1 MVSATQPT
9 NGTKLNGRHPA
20 ATGRNRRQAPQVEQS
35 TLRDQFAAAALQG
48 ILANPNHGKDGV
60 VPARFAAE
68 YAYDYA
74 DAMIAERDKAKSTR

>member
-1 MVSATQPT
+1 MTASDKS
-9 NGTKLNGRHPA
+9 NGA
-20 ATGRNRRQAPQVEQS
+20 AT
-35 TLRDQFAAAALQG
+35 RDQFAATALQG

-74 DAMIAERDKAKSTR
+74 DAMIAERDKSTR